1 MSAPPSEVVRYF
13 WEDARTQQWGELLS
27 QKFCGNVEGLEG
39 GLGGGGGVGGH
50 VLAENKKKIYMEH
63 YLPMDQPQSSR
74 NTFEKTM
81 VM

>member
-39 GLGGGGGVGGH
+39 GLGGGDGKT
-50 VLAENKKKIYMEH
+50 AEGWYLGSIYCTLDDDILRLSLG
-63 YLPMDQPQSSR
+63 YV
-74 NTFEKTM
+74 F
-81 VM
+81 